1 MPLRKSHFGFAA
13 ASAVLANLYL
23 ASFGAGTA
31 HSAGGP
37 IAVDAELVFAVDISR
52 SMDRTEQELQR
63 AGYVAALKSPEF
75 LAALRANPLSKVAIA
90 YIEWSAA
97 NDQEVLLNWTLIDGA
112 ESAGT
117 AADKL
122 AAAPYRRA
130 SRTSISGGIDF
141 AVRQFD
147 NNGFNSNH
155 EVIDVSGDG
164 PNNNGRPVTEARA
177 DAIAKGFVIN
187 GLPLVGIRPYIGF
200 ADIENLDVYY
210 EDCVIGGEGAFM
222 VTVHDTK
229 DFVAATR
236 TKLVREIAMV
246 PPTTRRPLVQLAQAE
261 EPRISC
267 TIGESRSG
275 RGYYYDP
282 LPSDR

>member
-1 MPLRKSHFGFAA
+1 MPVRKSRFGFAA
-13 ASAVLANLYL
+13 ACTAL
-23 ASFGAGTA
+23 ASLYVATHGAGA
-31 HSAGGP
+31 AWAAGGP
-37 IAVDAELVFAVDISR
+37 VAVDAELVFAVDISR
-52 SMDRTEQELQR
+52 SMNRPEQELQR

-75 LAALRANPLSKVAIA
+75 LDALRASPLGKVAIA
-90 YIEWSAA
+90 YIQWSAVD
-97 NDQEVLLNWTLIDGA
+97 DQEVLLNWTLIDGA
-112 ESAGT
+112 ESAAA

-141 AVRQFD
+141 SARQFE
-147 NNGFNSNH
+147 NNGFSSNH

-177 DAIAKGFVIN
+177 DAIAKGIVIN
-187 GLPLVGIRPYIGF
+187 GLPLVGIRPYVGF

-236 TKLVREIAMV
+236 TKLVREIAMA
-246 PPTTRRPLVQLAQAE
+246 PPTTRSPLVQLAQAE
-261 EPRISC
+261 APRISC
-267 TIGESRSG
+267 TIGEDRSG
-275 RGYYYDP
+275 RGYYYQP
-282 LPSDR
+282 PTGR